1 MYEQLP
7 PMPNMGDGLVPY
19 LYLPSKATLYGYR
32 NGTLNTWIRVVQDGT
47 GGFTTSIDSPDGN
60 SVDLIDTIEVSQF
73 LKQISFGNSVLVEVA
88 TCGLKMGI
96 DLTQFNR
103 QILNQAVLRN
113 YEARAATL
121 LEIAKRKKGSIVK
134 SPSIPTLTAK
144 LDGVIINWRQFMN
157 TGRIGANL
165 CLQREHDGRPIPYS
179 GIPIRQFEQDIEEL
193 RTRMYYMNFK
203 NCQYKM
209 SQRDRT
215 NMLRSF
221 GLE

>member
-32 NGTLNTWIRVVQDGT
+32 NGTLNTWVRVVQDGT
-47 GGFTTSIDSPDGN
+47 GGFTTSMDSPDGN

-103 QILNQAVLRN
+103 QILNQAVLLYRC
-113 YEARAATL
+113 
-121 LEIAKRKKGSIVK
+121 
-134 SPSIPTLTAK
+134 
-144 LDGVIINWRQFMN
+144 
-157 TGRIGANL
+157 TG
-165 CLQREHDGRPIPYS
+165 
-179 GIPIRQFEQDIEEL
+179 
-193 RTRMYYMNFK
+193 
-203 NCQYKM
+203 
-209 SQRDRT
+209 
-215 NMLRSF
+215 
-221 GLE
+221 

>member
-32 NGTLNTWIRVVQDGT
+32 NGNLNTWVRVVSDGV

-60 SVDLIDTIEVSQF
+60 GTDVVDTIEVSQF
-73 LKQISFGNSVLVEVA
+73 LKQISFGNSVLVELA
-88 TCGLKMGI
+88 ICGLKTGI
-96 DLTQFNR
+96 DLTRFNR
-103 QILNQAVLRN
+103 QLLNQSVMRN
-113 YEARAATL
+113 YEARALTL
-121 LEIAKRKKGSIVK
+121 IDIAKKKKGSIVK
-134 SPSIPTLTAK
+134 SPSLPTLVAE
-144 LDGVIINWRQFMN
+144 LDGVIINWTQLMN
-157 TGRIGANL
+157 TGKISANL

-179 GIPIRQFEQDIEEL
+179 GIPLRQFEQSVEEL

-209 SQRDRT
+209 SQRERT